1 MLAPRGLISPTAACA
16 AVPRRDHLAAMPTA
30 LRRST
35 TWGFAIYRASHED
48 YQDSI
53 LPSGYPRRHPA
64 KSPGLR
70 LRPLA
75 PRHHR
80 LAHQPPPAN

>member
-1 MLAPRGLISPTAACA
+1 
-16 AVPRRDHLAAMPTA
+16 MPTA

-35 TWGFAIYRASHED
+35 TWGFAIYRVSHED

-53 LPSGYPRRHPA
+53 LLSGYPAGTPKR
-64 KSPGLR
+64 SPGLR
-70 LRPLA
+70 LRPLIR
-75 PRHHR
+75 RHHR

>member
-1 MLAPRGLISPTAACA
+1 
-16 AVPRRDHLAAMPTA
+16 MPTA

-53 LPSGYPRRHPA
+53 LPTGYPGQHPA
-64 KSPGLR
+64 RTLDCACGLYLGDTTAWLTSHPR
-70 LRPLA
+70 GINQPARPLEVS
-75 PRHHR
+75 RGGYHSR
-80 LAHQPPPAN
+80 CVED